1 MFATLWNRKCL
12 YYITMP
18 DESLNHNINHKRK
31 LLRIPAPLPFQ
42 TPGEEIANSILHGL
56 GILLAI
62 AGLVLLTL
70 RSTGYLGGTTAGPMA
85 LTCYVIYSAMLI
97 LMFLAS
103 TLYHAIQHE
112 GAKRVFQILDHSAVY
127 LLIAGTYTPFSLLG
141 LGGVW
146 GWAYFGVAW
155 ALAITGVVLY
165 SANWTIMRRVELIVY
180 IFMGWAIIFGF
191 FRLWSRIPF
200 TSFLLLIGGGI
211 IYTMGTFWY
220 RRKHRRLSH
229 VIWHV
234 HVVAAAICHWLSL
247 WFMS

>member
-1 MFATLWNRKCL
+1 MNRS
-12 YYITMP
+12 
-18 DESLNHNINHKRK
+18 DAVVSHKK
-31 LLRIPAPLPFQ
+31 ILLEIPSPLPFQ

-56 GILLAI
+56 GILLAV
-62 AGLVLLTL
+62 AGLVLLAL
-70 RSTGYLGGTTAGPMA
+70 RSTGYLGGTAAGPMA
-85 LTCYVIYSAMLI
+85 VTCYVIFSAMLI

-112 GAKRVFQILDHSAVY
+112 GAKRVFQVIDHSTVY

-141 LGGVW
+141 LGGAW
-146 GWAYFGVAW
+146 GWAYFGAAW

-165 SANWTIMRRVELIVY
+165 SAKWTLMRQVELAVY
-180 IFMGWAIIFGF
+180 ILMGWAIIFGF
-191 FRLWSRIPF
+191 YRLWTRIPRI
-200 TSFLLLIGGGI
+200 SSVLLFGGGV

-220 RRKHRRLSH
+220 RRRHRRVSH

-234 HVVAAAICHWLSL
+234 HVVSAAVCHWLSL